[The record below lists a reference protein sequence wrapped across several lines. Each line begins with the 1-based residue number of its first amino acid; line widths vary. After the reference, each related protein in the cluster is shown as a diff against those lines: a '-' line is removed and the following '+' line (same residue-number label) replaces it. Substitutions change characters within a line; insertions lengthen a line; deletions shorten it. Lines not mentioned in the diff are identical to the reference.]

1 MIFVKTNADLDF
13 CSKPNHCYFWHMRNP
28 IIAALDV
35 PTAEQ
40 ALKLAEQVAPAVGAF
55 KIGSE
60 LFTAAGPDI
69 VRRVRATGASVFL
82 DLKFHDIPNTV
93 AKAVTAAVQL
103 DVQMLTIHTSGGFDM
118 LRAAEQAAEEI
129 AWKLGRT
136 PPLVLGVT
144 VLTSL
149 DTAALR
155 EVGLD
160 VNVEY
165 QVRRLATLAMKAGLR
180 GLVCSPQEVAKL
192 RQVVPPAM
200 QLVTPGIRT
209 GAEKADDQKRTLTP
223 KEAMQAGA
231 SWLVIGRPIY
241 AAENPRAAAEKILES
256 LN

>member
-1 MIFVKTNADLDF
+1 MLIYGQNCT
-13 CSKPNHCYFWHMRNP
+13 MRNP

-40 ALKLAEQVAPAVGAF
+40 ALQLAAEIAPAVGAF

-60 LFTAAGPDI
+60 LFTSAGPDI
-69 VRRVRATGASVFL
+69 VKRVRATGASVFL

-93 AKAVTAAVQL
+93 IKAVTSAVQL
-103 DVQMLTIHTSGGFDM
+103 DVQMLTVHTSGSFDM
-118 LRAAEQAAEEI
+118 LKAAEKAAEEV
-129 AWKLGRT
+129 AWKLGRI

-144 VLTSL
+144 VLTSMN
-149 DTAALR
+149 AGALR
-155 EVGLD
+155 EIGLD
-160 VNVEY
+160 GNIEF

-192 RQVVPPAM
+192 RQFIPPAM

-209 GAEKADDQKRTLTP
+209 GAEKADDQARTMTP
-223 KEAMQAGA
+223 KEAMTAGA
-231 SWLVIGRPIY
+231 NWLVIGRPIY

-256 LN
+256 IQ

>member
-1 MIFVKTNADLDF
+1 
-13 CSKPNHCYFWHMRNP
+13 MRNP

-40 ALKLAEQVAPAVGAF
+40 ALLLAEQLAPAVGAF

-60 LFTAAGPDI
+60 LFTSAGPDI

-103 DVQMLTIHTSGGFDM
+103 DVQMLTVHTSGGFEM
-118 LRAAEQAAEEI
+118 LKAAEQAAEEV
-129 AWKLGRT
+129 AWKLGRI

-149 DTAALR
+149 DTPALR

-165 QVRRLATLAMKAGLR
+165 QVRRLATLATKAGLR

-192 RQVVPPAM
+192 RQVIPPAM

-209 GAEKADDQKRTLTP
+209 GSEKADDQKRTLTP
-223 KEAMQAGA
+223 REAMDAGA
-231 SWLVIGRPIY
+231 NWLVIGRPIY

-256 LN
+256 LA